1 MTIVPDVP
9 PSNICIACHTRI
21 YHTPNDHHNANN
33 QIPILNILQGWVYN
47 PPHKER
53 IKLGIKDA
61 SDALQRSHH
70 LHILPVG
77 ARLYGSQGHPQGK
90 K

>member
-9 PSNICIACHTRI
+9 PLNICIARHTRI

-33 QIPILNILQGWVYN
+33 QMSISSDTRFYQ
-47 PPHKER
+47 ER
-53 IKLGIKDA
+53 KKDKPGLKDA
-61 SDALQRSHH
+61 SDAFQPPLSSLH
-70 LHILPVG
+70 LTAR
-77 ARLYGSQGHPQGK
+77 ARLYGSQGHLQGK